1 MTIKDG
7 KMVKIDCIFFL
18 FSISFEKKKQGNLMV
33 VKLSFCIFVYFG
45 WFLILRKT
53 LKFSCPSP
61 INKSHSRDI
70 IPDIF
75 KAESLRNVSY

>member
-1 MTIKDG
+1 
-7 KMVKIDCIFFL
+7 MVKIDCIFFL

-53 LKFSCPSP
+53 LNSVALAQLISP
-61 INKSHSRDI
+61 TVEI
-70 IPDIF
+70 
-75 KAESLRNVSY
+75 